1 MGNIKGITIEIGS
14 DTKKFKSG
22 LAELN
27 KSAKDLQN
35 ELKYVNQ
42 ALKHDPKNTDLLR
55 QKQEL
60 LTKSVSETK
69 SKLESLK
76 AAKEKADKD
85 MANGTE
91 VNQEQYRRL
100 VREISTTENSLK
112 NLTKEM
118 KNFGSVSAQQIAAAG
133 EDVQELGGKIETVGK
148 KVSVA
153 SAASA
158 AALGAS
164 VKLASDYTDAVA
176 KVGTVADLQS
186 VPLEKLRDDM
196 LQLSTETGR
205 GAGEIADATYQA
217 ISASVDTADAV
228 SFVGTSVGL
237 AKAGFLET
245 ADAVDVLTTI
255 INAYGLEASDAGRLS
270 DILIQTQNDGKTTV
284 NELSQSMGQVIPL
297 ASAYGVNIE
306 NLAASYAQLTK
317 NGVAT
322 AQAGTYLKSM
332 LNELGDSG
340 SDVGEI
346 LKSKTGKSFGQLM
359 NDGMSLGDV
368 LGILNDSVN
377 GDSEALA
384 GLWSSSEAGTGA
396 LSILSSGVGAFNDEL
411 GNMQDSTGNVADALE
426 TLSTPSAKAQESLNA
441 VKNAGIELGSAA
453 LEAIAPLL
461 EQLAETVKSLTERF
475 SNLSPATQ
483 TVIVAVMAILAAL
496 GPVIIIIGT
505 LIQSIGA
512 IMTIAPAVATALGT
526 VKIAIAAIGGPV
538 TIVIAVITALV
549 LKLIHAY
556 NTSEEFRNKV
566 NAVFDAVGNKVNAAI
581 NRIIGVFQ
589 SGIAYYKNAV
599 SDIKAAWSEL
609 VSWFS
614 GKVSDFVSI
623 GKNVLMGLWNGI
635 NDKVGWLKGKVK
647 GVVDKIKS
655 WFTGKDGFDTHSPSK
670 WSEKICGFV
679 MQGLAIRFEKD
690 NVVAKAARAA
700 IRKIKAVITGEMDTI
715 PAETVKSTAEK
726 IKTAIADEIDAVN
739 AEISRIQKEAEDER
753 AKEEL
758 AQYKENLAKK
768 QAELKKAEPK
778 NRKSILDEIAKLE
791 KDWNKKQLEAAR
803 TAEQQKLQERL
814 TALQE
819 FKQKYESELSA
830 IEQKESS
837 LSDKLFDYGELFT
850 RVQDE
855 NSEKEIFKLTD
866 LDESIKKIQQ
876 YNEQIE
882 KLKEKGLSSGLLS
895 EIADMNIEDAL
906 DFTEKLDRLEVGKFE
921 EYVEKFE
928 EKRRLANEAA
938 QQFYSE
944 EMEELAMNAVEQ
956 AKSYA
961 EDFNDVGKALT
972 DGVADG
978 IKDGKSSIVNAI
990 VKAIRDAIKAAKD
1003 EAGMGD
1009 GGSDGSHRTGLRE
1022 VPFDGYRAILHKG
1035 ERVLTQPEAERYK
1048 KGNEGNRTENF
1059 NVYIGTVENKDERTT
1074 EDFMREMEFYRKRR
1088 VSAVGGAVCCINI
1101 LSGMVSIHWIWAL

>member
-27 KSAKDLQN
+27 KSSKDLQN

-42 ALKHDPKNTDLLR
+42 ALKHDPKNTELLR

-69 SKLESLK
+69 SKLEALK

-85 MANGTE
+85 MASGTE
-91 VNQEQYRRL
+91 VNQEEYRRL
-100 VREISTTENSLK
+100 VREISTTKNSLK

-133 EDVQELGGKIETVGK
+133 EDVQEFGGKIETVGK

-153 SAASA
+153 SATSA

-186 VPLEKLRDDM
+186 VSLEKLRDDM

-496 GPVIIIIGT
+496 GPVIIIIGQ
-505 LIQSIGA
+505 LITAVGT
-512 IMTIAPAVATALGT
+512 IMTVAPAVATALGA

-581 NRIIGVFQ
+581 NTIIGVFQ

-599 SDIKAAWSEL
+599 SDIRAAWSEL

-1035 ERVLTQPEAERYK
+1035 ERVLTQPEADRYRRGETVAK
-1048 KGNEGNRTENF
+1048 TENF

-1088 VSAVGGAVCCINI
+1088 VSAVGGAV
-1101 LSGMVSIHWIWAL
+1101 

>member
-549 LKLIHAY
+549 LKFIHAY

-566 NAVFDAVGNKVNAAI
+566 GLAFYNVKKAVTESLAAAMAKV
-581 NRIIGVFQ
+581 
-589 SGIAYYKNAV
+589 K
-599 SDIKAAWSEL
+599 E
-609 VSWFS
+609 
-614 GKVSDFVSI
+614 FVSV
-623 GKNVLMGLWNGI
+623 GKNVIVGLWNGI
-635 NDKVGWLKGKVK
+635 NDKVAWLKGKVK
-647 GVVDKIKS
+647 GVVDKIKG
-655 WFTGKDGFDTHSPSK
+655 WFISKEGFDEHSPSK
-670 WSEKICGFV
+670 WSEGVGSYV
-679 MQGLAIRFEKD
+679 MDGLGNGFEKD
-690 NVVAKAARAA
+690 ETAIRAARKAANNIKNA
-700 IRKIKAVITGEMDTI
+700 IT
-715 PAETVKSTAEK
+715 
-726 IKTAIADEIDAVN
+726 DEISKVN
-739 AEISRIQKEAEDER
+739 DEISEMQMTSEEKQ

-778 NRKSILDEIAKLE
+778 NRKSILDEIAKIE
-791 KDWNKKQLEAAR
+791 KDWNKKQLEAAKQ
-803 TAEQQKLQERL
+803 AEQKKLQERL

-819 FKQKYESELSA
+819 FKQKYEADLAA

-855 NSEKEIFKLTD
+855 DSGKEIFKLTD

-882 KLKEKGLSSGLLS
+882 SLKEKGLDGGLLA
-895 EIADMNIEDAL
+895 EIADMSIDDAL
-906 DFTEKLDRLEVGKFE
+906 DFTKKLDSLEVGKFE

-938 QQFYSE
+938 QQFYSD

-956 AKSYA
+956 AKGYA
-961 EDFNDVGKALT
+961 DDFNDVGKALT
-972 DGVADG
+972 DGVAEG

-990 VKAIRDAIKAAKD
+990 TKAIRDAIRAAKD
-1003 EAGMGD
+1003 EAGMGG

-1035 ERVLTQPEAERYK
+1035 ERVLTQPEAERYRRGETVTK
-1048 KGNEGNRTENF
+1048 TESF

-1074 EDFMREMEFYRKRR
+1074 EDFMREMEFYRKKR
-1088 VSAVGGAVCCINI
+1088 VVATGGVA
-1101 LSGMVSIHWIWAL
+1101 

>member
-205 GAGEIADATYQA
+205 DAGEIADATYQA

-426 TLSTPSAKAQESLNA
+426 TLSTPSAKAQKSLNA

-549 LKLIHAY
+549 LELIHAY

-882 KLKEKGLSSGLLS
+882 KLKEKGLSGGLLS

-938 QQFYSE
+938 QQFYSD

-972 DGVADG
+972 DGVAEG

-990 VKAIRDAIKAAKD
+990 VKAIRDAIRAAKD
-1003 EAGMGD
+1003 EAGMGG

-1035 ERVLTQPEAERYK
+1035 ERVLTQPEAERYRRGETVTK
-1048 KGNEGNRTENF
+1048 TESF
-1059 NVYIGTVENKDERTT
+1059 NVYVGTVENKDERTT
-1074 EDFMREMEFYRKRR
+1074 EDFMREMEFYRKKR
-1088 VSAVGGAVCCINI
+1088 VVATGGVA
-1101 LSGMVSIHWIWAL
+1101 

>member
-1 MGNIKGITIEIGS
+1 MANIKGITIEIGS

-27 KSAKDLQN
+27 KSSKDLQN

-42 ALKHDPKNTDLLR
+42 ALKHDPKNTELLR

-60 LTKSVSETK
+60 LTKSVAETK
-69 SKLESLK
+69 SKLEALK
-76 AAKEKADKD
+76 AAKAQADKD
-85 MANGTE
+85 MASGTE

-133 EDVQELGGKIETVGK
+133 EKMQDVGGKVEGVGK
-148 KVSVA
+148 KLLPVTGAVVGLGVAAVKTAADFDAAMSQVAAVSGASGEDLERLRKKAREMGEQTKFSASEAAEAMNYMAMAGWKTEDMLNGIEGIMSLAAASGENLGSVSDIVTDA
-153 SAASA
+153 LTAFGLSAADAGHFSDVLAQASSNANTNVGMMGSTFQKVAPVAGALGYSVEDMSLAIGLMANASIKAEVAGTSLKTALANMAKPTDAQA
-158 AALGAS
+158 AAMKQYDISLTNADGTMKSFGEVVNNLRSSLGGLSEAEQVAAAS
-164 VKLASDYTDAVA
+164 TIFGKESFAGMLAIVNASEADFNKLTDAVYNCDGAA
-176 KVGTVADLQS
+176 KNMADTMQDNLPGQ
-186 VPLEKLRDDM
+186 LEILKSQMDEL
-196 LQLSTETGR
+196 
-205 GAGEIADATYQA
+205 A
-217 ISASVDTADAV
+217 IS
-228 SFVGTSVGL
+228 
-237 AKAGFLET
+237 
-245 ADAVDVLTTI
+245 
-255 INAYGLEASDAGRLS
+255 
-270 DILIQTQNDGKTTV
+270 
-284 NELSQSMGQVIPL
+284 
-297 ASAYGVNIE
+297 
-306 NLAASYAQLTK
+306 
-317 NGVAT
+317 
-322 AQAGTYLKSM
+322 
-332 LNELGDSG
+332 
-340 SDVGEI
+340 VGEI
-346 LKSKTGKSFGQLM
+346 LMPVIRDIVTHLQNFMDKL
-359 NDGMSLGDV
+359 NGMSEEQQKTVVVIGL
-368 LGILNDSVN
+368 
-377 GDSEALA
+377 LA
-384 GLWSSSEAGTGA
+384 
-396 LSILSSGVGAFNDEL
+396 
-411 GNMQDSTGNVADALE
+411 
-426 TLSTPSAKAQESLNA
+426 
-441 VKNAGIELGSAA
+441 
-453 LEAIAPLL
+453 
-461 EQLAETVKSLTERF
+461 
-475 SNLSPATQ
+475 
-483 TVIVAVMAILAAL
+483 AAL

-512 IMTIAPAVATALGT
+512 IMTVAPAVAAALGT

-581 NRIIGVFQ
+581 NTIIGVFQ

-635 NDKVGWLKGKVK
+635 NDKVGWLKSKVK

-778 NRKSILDEIAKLE
+778 NRKSILDEIAKIE

-866 LDESIKKIQQ
+866 LDESIKKIER
-876 YNEQIE
+876 YNAQIE
-882 KLKEKGLSSGLLS
+882 SLKEKGLDGGLLA
-895 EIADMNIEDAL
+895 EIADMSIDDAL
-906 DFTEKLDRLEVGKFE
+906 DFTKKLDSLEVGKFE

-961 EDFNDVGKALT
+961 DDFNDVGKALT
-972 DGVADG
+972 DGVAEG

-990 VKAIRDAIKAAKD
+990 TRAIRDAIKAAKD
-1003 EAGMGD
+1003 EAGMGG

-1035 ERVLTQPEAERYK
+1035 ERVLTQPEADRYRRGETVAK
-1048 KGNEGNRTENF
+1048 TENF

-1074 EDFMREMEFYRKRR
+1074 NDFMREMEFYRKRR
-1088 VSAVGGAVCCINI
+1088 VTAVGGAV
-1101 LSGMVSIHWIWAL
+1101 

>member
-196 LQLSTETGR
+196 LQLSTETGI

-228 SFVGTSVGL
+228 SFVGTAVGL
-237 AKAGFLET
+237 AKAGFMET

-255 INAYGLEASDAGRLS
+255 INAYGLEALDAERLS

-426 TLSTPSAKAQESLNA
+426 TLSTPSAKAQKSLNA
-441 VKNAGIELGSAA
+441 VTNAGIELGSAA

-461 EQLAETVKSLTERF
+461 KQLAETVKSLTERF

-538 TIVIAVITALV
+538 TIVIAVITVLV
-549 LKLIHAY
+549 LKFIHAY

-566 NAVFDAVGNKVNAAI
+566 GLAFYNVKKAVTESLAAAMAKV
-581 NRIIGVFQ
+581 
-589 SGIAYYKNAV
+589 K
-599 SDIKAAWSEL
+599 E
-609 VSWFS
+609 
-614 GKVSDFVSI
+614 FVSV
-623 GKNVLMGLWNGI
+623 GKNVIVGLWNGI
-635 NDKVGWLKGKVK
+635 NDKVAWLKGKVK
-647 GVVDKIKS
+647 GVVDKIKG
-655 WFTGKDGFDTHSPSK
+655 WFISKEGFDEHSPSK
-670 WSEKICGFV
+670 WSEGVGSYV
-679 MQGLAIRFEKD
+679 MDGLGNGFEKD
-690 NVVAKAARAA
+690 ETAIRAARKAADNIKNA
-700 IRKIKAVITGEMDTI
+700 IT
-715 PAETVKSTAEK
+715 
-726 IKTAIADEIDAVN
+726 DEISKVN
-739 AEISRIQKEAEDER
+739 AEISSIQKESEER
-753 AKEEL
+753 QAKEEL

-778 NRKSILDEIAKLE
+778 NRKSILDEIAKIE
-791 KDWNKKQLEAAR
+791 KDWNKKQLEAAKQ
-803 TAEQQKLQERL
+803 AEQKKLQERL

-819 FKQKYESELSA
+819 FKQKYESELAA

-837 LSDKLFDYGELFT
+837 LSDKLADYGELFS
-850 RVQDE
+850 RVKDE
-855 NSEKEIFKLTD
+855 DSGKEIFKLND

-882 KLKEKGLSSGLLS
+882 SLKEKGLDGGLLA
-895 EIADMNIEDAL
+895 EIADMSIDDAL
-906 DFTEKLDRLEVGKFE
+906 DFTKKLDSLEVGKFE

-938 QQFYSE
+938 QQFYSD

-961 EDFNDVGKALT
+961 DDFNDVGKALT
-972 DGVADG
+972 DGVAEG

-990 VKAIRDAIKAAKD
+990 VKAIRDAIRAAKD
-1003 EAGMGD
+1003 EAGMGG

-1035 ERVLTQPEAERYK
+1035 ERVLTQPEAERYRRGETVTK
-1048 KGNEGNRTENF
+1048 TESF

-1074 EDFMREMEFYRKRR
+1074 EDFMREMEFYRKKR
-1088 VSAVGGAVCCINI
+1088 VVATGGVA
-1101 LSGMVSIHWIWAL
+1101 

>member
-27 KSAKDLQN
+27 KSSKDLQN

-196 LQLSTETGR
+196 LQLSTETGID
-205 GAGEIADATYQA
+205 AGEIADATYQA

-228 SFVGTSVGL
+228 SFVGTAVGL
-237 AKAGFLET
+237 AKAGFMET

-297 ASAYGVNIE
+297 ASAYGINIE

-317 NGVAT
+317 NGVDT

-426 TLSTPSAKAQESLNA
+426 TLSTPSAKAQKSLNA

-526 VKIAIAAIGGPV
+526 VKIAFTAIGGPV
-538 TIVIAVITALV
+538 TIIIALITELV
-549 LKLIHAY
+549 LKFIHAY

-566 NAVFDAVGNKVNAAI
+566 NAVFA
-581 NRIIGVFQ
+581 GV
-589 SGIAYYKNAV
+589 KNAV
-599 SDIKAAWSEL
+599 TESLAAAMA
-609 VSWFS
+609 
-614 GKVSDFVSI
+614 KVKEFVSV
-623 GKNVLMGLWNGI
+623 GKNVIVGLWNGI
-635 NDKVGWLKGKVK
+635 NDKVAWLKGKVK
-647 GVVDKIKS
+647 GVVNKIKG
-655 WFTGKDGFDTHSPSK
+655 WFISKEGFDEHSPSK
-670 WSEKICGFV
+670 WSEGVGSYV
-679 MQGLAIRFEKD
+679 MDGLGNGFEKD
-690 NVVAKAARAA
+690 ETAIRAARKAADNIKNA
-700 IRKIKAVITGEMDTI
+700 IT
-715 PAETVKSTAEK
+715 
-726 IKTAIADEIDAVN
+726 DEISKVN
-739 AEISRIQKEAEDER
+739 AEISSIQKESEER
-753 AKEEL
+753 QAKEEL

-768 QAELKKAEPK
+768 QAELKKAEPE
-778 NRKSILDEIAKLE
+778 NRKSILDEIAKIE
-791 KDWNKKQLEAAR
+791 KDWNKKQLEAAKQ
-803 TAEQQKLQERL
+803 AEQKKLQERL

-819 FKQKYESELSA
+819 FKQKYESELAA

-882 KLKEKGLSSGLLS
+882 KLKEKGLDGGLLA
-895 EIADMNIEDAL
+895 EVADMNIDDAL
-906 DFTEKLDRLEVGKFE
+906 DFTAKLDSLSVGEFE
-921 EYVEKFE
+921 SYVEKFE
-928 EKRRLANEAA
+928 EKRRLANEVAK
-938 QQFYSE
+938 QFYSD

-956 AKSYA
+956 AKGYA
-961 EDFNDVGKALT
+961 DDFNDVGKALT
-972 DGVADG
+972 DGVAEG

-990 VKAIRDAIKAAKD
+990 VKAIRDAIRAAKD

-1035 ERVLTQPEAERYK
+1035 ERVLTQPEADRYR
-1048 KGNEGNRTENF
+1048 KGETVAKTENF

-1074 EDFMREMEFYRKRR
+1074 NDFMREMEFYRKRR
-1088 VSAVGGAVCCINI
+1088 VSAVGGAV
-1101 LSGMVSIHWIWAL
+1101 

>member
-22 LAELN
+22 LKDLN
-27 KSAKDLQN
+27 QSAKDLQR
-35 ELKYVNQ
+35 ELTAVNK

-69 SKLESLK
+69 SKLEALK
-76 AAKEKADKD
+76 AAKDRADKD

-91 VNQEQYRRL
+91 VNQEEYRRL

-133 EDVQELGGKIETVGK
+133 EKMQDVGGKVEGVGK
-148 KVSVA
+148 KLLPVTGAVVGLGVAAVKTAADFDAAMSQVAAVSGASGEDLERLRKKAREMGEQTKFSASEAAEAMNYMAMAGWKTEDMLNGIEGIMSLAAASGENLGSVSDIVTDA
-153 SAASA
+153 LTAFGLSAADAGHFSDVLAQASSNANTNVGMMGSTFQKVAPVAGALGYSVEDMSLAIGLMANASIKAEVAGTSLKTALANMAKPTDAQA
-158 AALGAS
+158 AAMKQYGISLINADGTMKSFGEVVNNLRSSLGGLSEAEQVAAAS
-164 VKLASDYTDAVA
+164 TIFGKESFAGMLAIVNASEADFNKLTDAVYNCDGAA
-176 KVGTVADLQS
+176 KNMADTMQDNLPGQ
-186 VPLEKLRDDM
+186 LEILKSQMDEL
-196 LQLSTETGR
+196 
-205 GAGEIADATYQA
+205 A
-217 ISASVDTADAV
+217 IS
-228 SFVGTSVGL
+228 
-237 AKAGFLET
+237 
-245 ADAVDVLTTI
+245 
-255 INAYGLEASDAGRLS
+255 
-270 DILIQTQNDGKTTV
+270 
-284 NELSQSMGQVIPL
+284 
-297 ASAYGVNIE
+297 
-306 NLAASYAQLTK
+306 
-317 NGVAT
+317 
-322 AQAGTYLKSM
+322 
-332 LNELGDSG
+332 
-340 SDVGEI
+340 VGEI
-346 LKSKTGKSFGQLM
+346 LMPVIRDIVTHLQNFMDKL
-359 NDGMSLGDV
+359 NGMSEEQQKTVVVIGL
-368 LGILNDSVN
+368 
-377 GDSEALA
+377 LA
-384 GLWSSSEAGTGA
+384 
-396 LSILSSGVGAFNDEL
+396 
-411 GNMQDSTGNVADALE
+411 
-426 TLSTPSAKAQESLNA
+426 
-441 VKNAGIELGSAA
+441 
-453 LEAIAPLL
+453 
-461 EQLAETVKSLTERF
+461 
-475 SNLSPATQ
+475 
-483 TVIVAVMAILAAL
+483 AAL

-512 IMTIAPAVATALGT
+512 IMTVAPAVATALGA

-566 NAVFDAVGNKVNAAI
+566 NAVFDAVGNKVNAVI
-581 NRIIGVFQ
+581 NTIIGVFQ

-614 GKVSDFVSI
+614 DKASDFVSI

-882 KLKEKGLSSGLLS
+882 KLKEKGLSGGLLS
-895 EIADMNIEDAL
+895 EIADMNIDDAL
-906 DFTEKLDRLEVGKFE
+906 DFTKKLDSLEVGKFE

-961 EDFNDVGKALT
+961 DDFNDVGKALT
-972 DGVADG
+972 DGVAEG

-990 VKAIRDAIKAAKD
+990 TRAIRDAIKAAKD

-1088 VSAVGGAVCCINI
+1088 VSAVGGAV
-1101 LSGMVSIHWIWAL
+1101 

>member
-69 SKLESLK
+69 SKLEALK
-76 AAKEKADKD
+76 AAKDRADKD

-91 VNQEQYRRL
+91 VNQEEYRRL

-635 NDKVGWLKGKVK
+635 NDKVGWLKSKVK

-670 WSEKICGFV
+670 WSEMIGGFV
-679 MQGLAIRFEKD
+679 MEGLANGMMNNNTAIR
-690 NVVAKAARAA
+690 AARKAANSIKDA
-700 IRKIKAVITGEMDTI
+700 IT
-715 PAETVKSTAEK
+715 
-726 IKTAIADEIDAVN
+726 DEISKVN
-739 AEISRIQKEAEDER
+739 AEISSIQKESEER
-753 AKEEL
+753 QAKEEL

-778 NRKSILDEIAKLE
+778 NRKSILDEIAKIE
-791 KDWNKKQLEAAR
+791 KDWNKKQLEAAKQ
-803 TAEQQKLQERL
+803 AEQKKLQERL

-819 FKQKYESELSA
+819 FKQKYEADLAA

-882 KLKEKGLSSGLLS
+882 KLKEKGLSGGLLS
-895 EIADMNIEDAL
+895 EIADMNIDDAL
-906 DFTEKLDRLEVGKFE
+906 DFTAKLDSLSVGEFE
-921 EYVEKFE
+921 SYVEKFE

-961 EDFNDVGKALT
+961 DDFNDVGKALT
-972 DGVADG
+972 DGVAEG
-978 IKDGKSSIVNAI
+978 IEDGKSSIVNAI
-990 VKAIRDAIKAAKD
+990 VKAIRDAIRAAKE

-1035 ERVLTQPEAERYK
+1035 ERVLTQPEADRYRRGETVTK
-1048 KGNEGNRTENF
+1048 TESF

-1074 EDFMREMEFYRKRR
+1074 EDFMREMEFYRKKR
-1088 VSAVGGAVCCINI
+1088 VVATGGVA
-1101 LSGMVSIHWIWAL
+1101 

>member
-22 LAELN
+22 LKDLN
-27 KSAKDLQN
+27 QSAKDLQN
-35 ELKYVNQ
+35 ELKYVNK

-85 MANGTE
+85 MANSTE

-1088 VSAVGGAVCCINI
+1088 VSAVGGAV
-1101 LSGMVSIHWIWAL
+1101 

>member
-22 LAELN
+22 LKDLTQ
-27 KSAKDLQN
+27 SAKDLQN
-35 ELKYVNQ
+35 ELKYVNK

-69 SKLESLK
+69 TKLDALK

-133 EDVQELGGKIETVGK
+133 EKMQDVGGKVEGVGK
-148 KVSVA
+148 KLLPVTGAVVGLGAAAVKTAADFDAAMSQVAAVSGASGEDLERLRKKAREMGEQTKFSASEAAEAMNYMAMAGWKTEDMLNGIEGIMSLAAASGENLGSVSDIVTDA
-153 SAASA
+153 LTAFGLSAADAGHFSDVLAQASSNANTNVGMMGSTFQKVAPVAGALGYSVEDMSLAIGLMANASIKAEVAGTSLKTALANMAKPTDAQA
-158 AALGAS
+158 AAMKQYGISLTNADGTMKSFGEVVNNLRSSLGGLSEAEQVAAAS
-164 VKLASDYTDAVA
+164 TIFGKESFAGMLAIVNASDADFNKLTDAVYNCDGAA
-176 KVGTVADLQS
+176 KNMADTMQDNLPGQ
-186 VPLEKLRDDM
+186 LEILKS
-196 LQLSTETGR
+196 QLDEL
-205 GAGEIADATYQA
+205 A
-217 ISASVDTADAV
+217 IS
-228 SFVGTSVGL
+228 
-237 AKAGFLET
+237 
-245 ADAVDVLTTI
+245 
-255 INAYGLEASDAGRLS
+255 
-270 DILIQTQNDGKTTV
+270 
-284 NELSQSMGQVIPL
+284 
-297 ASAYGVNIE
+297 
-306 NLAASYAQLTK
+306 
-317 NGVAT
+317 
-322 AQAGTYLKSM
+322 
-332 LNELGDSG
+332 
-340 SDVGEI
+340 VGEI
-346 LKSKTGKSFGQLM
+346 LMPVIRDIVTHLQNFMDKL
-359 NDGMSLGDV
+359 NGMSEEQQKTVVVIGL
-368 LGILNDSVN
+368 
-377 GDSEALA
+377 LA
-384 GLWSSSEAGTGA
+384 
-396 LSILSSGVGAFNDEL
+396 
-411 GNMQDSTGNVADALE
+411 
-426 TLSTPSAKAQESLNA
+426 
-441 VKNAGIELGSAA
+441 
-453 LEAIAPLL
+453 
-461 EQLAETVKSLTERF
+461 
-475 SNLSPATQ
+475 
-483 TVIVAVMAILAAL
+483 AAL

-512 IMTIAPAVATALGT
+512 IMTVAPAVATAFGT

-581 NRIIGVFQ
+581 NTIIGVFQ
-589 SGIAYYKNAV
+589 SGIDYYKNAV

-623 GKNVLMGLWNGI
+623 GKIFLMGLWNGI
-635 NDKVGWLKGKVK
+635 NDKVGWLKSKVK

-670 WSEKICGFV
+670 WSEMIGGFV
-679 MQGLAIRFEKD
+679 MEGLANGMMND
-690 NVVAKAARAA
+690 NTAAKAAQKATA
-700 IRKIKAVITGEMDTI
+700 KIKDV
-715 PAETVKSTAEK
+715 
-726 IKTAIADEIDAVN
+726 IADEIDAVN

-778 NRKSILDEIAKLE
+778 NRKSILDEIAKIE
-791 KDWNKKQLEAAR
+791 KDWNKKQLEAAKQ
-803 TAEQQKLQERL
+803 AEQKKLQERL

-819 FKQKYESELSA
+819 FKQKYESELAA

-882 KLKEKGLSSGLLS
+882 KLKEKGLSGGLLS

-956 AKSYA
+956 AKGYA
-961 EDFNDVGKALT
+961 DDFNDVGKALT
-972 DGVADG
+972 DGVAEG

-990 VKAIRDAIKAAKD
+990 TKAIRDAIRAAKE
-1003 EAGMGD
+1003 EAGMGG

-1035 ERVLTQPEAERYK
+1035 ERVLTQPEADRYRRGETVAK
-1048 KGNEGNRTENF
+1048 TENF

-1088 VSAVGGAVCCINI
+1088 VSAVGGAV
-1101 LSGMVSIHWIWAL
+1101 

>member
-526 VKIAIAAIGGPV
+526 VKIAFAAIGGPV
-538 TIVIAVITALV
+538 TIIIALITALV
-549 LKLIHAY
+549 LKFIHAY

-566 NAVFDAVGNKVNAAI
+566 NAAFA
-581 NRIIGVFQ
+581 GV
-589 SGIAYYKNAV
+589 KNAV
-599 SDIKAAWSEL
+599 TGALSAAMA
-609 VSWFS
+609 
-614 GKVSDFVSI
+614 KVKEFVI
-623 GKNVLMGLWNGI
+623 VGKNVLMGLWNGI
-635 NDKVGWLKGKVK
+635 NDKVGWLKSKVK

-670 WSEKICGFV
+670 WSEMIGSYVMDGLGNGFENNNT
-679 MQGLAIRFEKD
+679 AIR
-690 NVVAKAARAA
+690 AARKAANSIKDA
-700 IRKIKAVITGEMDTI
+700 IT
-715 PAETVKSTAEK
+715 
-726 IKTAIADEIDAVN
+726 DEISKVN
-739 AEISRIQKEAEDER
+739 AEISSIQKESEER
-753 AKEEL
+753 QAKEEL

-778 NRKSILDEIAKLE
+778 NRKSILDEIAKIE
-791 KDWNKKQLEAAR
+791 KDWNKKQLEAAKQ
-803 TAEQQKLQERL
+803 AEQKKLQERL

-819 FKQKYESELSA
+819 FKQKYEADLAA

-882 KLKEKGLSSGLLS
+882 KLKEKGLSGGLLS
-895 EIADMNIEDAL
+895 EIADMNIDDAL
-906 DFTEKLDRLEVGKFE
+906 DFTAKLDSLSVGEFE
-921 EYVEKFE
+921 SYVEKFE
-928 EKRRLANEAA
+928 EKRRLANEVAK
-938 QQFYSE
+938 QFYSD

-956 AKSYA
+956 AKGYA
-961 EDFNDVGKALT
+961 DDFNDVGKALT
-972 DGVADG
+972 DGVAEG
-978 IKDGKSSIVNAI
+978 IKGGKSSIVNAI
-990 VKAIRDAIKAAKD
+990 VKAIRDAIRAAKD

-1088 VSAVGGAVCCINI
+1088 VSAVGGAV
-1101 LSGMVSIHWIWAL
+1101 

>member
-22 LAELN
+22 LKDLN
-27 KSAKDLQN
+27 QSAKDLQN
-35 ELKYVNQ
+35 ELKYVNK

-153 SAASA
+153 SATSA

-512 IMTIAPAVATALGT
+512 IMTVAPAVATALGT

-549 LKLIHAY
+549 LKFIHAY

-566 NAVFDAVGNKVNAAI
+566 GLAFYNVKKAVTESLAAAMAKV
-581 NRIIGVFQ
+581 
-589 SGIAYYKNAV
+589 K
-599 SDIKAAWSEL
+599 E
-609 VSWFS
+609 
-614 GKVSDFVSI
+614 FVSV
-623 GKNVLMGLWNGI
+623 GKNVIVGLWNGI
-635 NDKVGWLKGKVK
+635 NDKVAWLKGKVK
-647 GVVDKIKS
+647 GVVDKIKG
-655 WFTGKDGFDTHSPSK
+655 WFISKEGFDEHSPSK
-670 WSEKICGFV
+670 WSEGVGSYV
-679 MQGLAIRFEKD
+679 MDGLGNGFEKD
-690 NVVAKAARAA
+690 ETAIRAARKAADNIKNA
-700 IRKIKAVITGEMDTI
+700 IT
-715 PAETVKSTAEK
+715 
-726 IKTAIADEIDAVN
+726 DEISKVN
-739 AEISRIQKEAEDER
+739 AEISSIQKESEER
-753 AKEEL
+753 QAKEEL

-778 NRKSILDEIAKLE
+778 NRKSILDEIAKIE
-791 KDWNKKQLEAAR
+791 KDWNKKQLEAAKQ
-803 TAEQQKLQERL
+803 AEQKKLQERL

-819 FKQKYESELSA
+819 FKQKYESELAA

-882 KLKEKGLSSGLLS
+882 KLKEKGLDGGLLA
-895 EIADMNIEDAL
+895 EVADMNIDDAL
-906 DFTEKLDRLEVGKFE
+906 DFTAKLDSLSVGEFE
-921 EYVEKFE
+921 SYVEKFE
-928 EKRRLANEAA
+928 EKRRLANEVAK
-938 QQFYSE
+938 QFYSD

-956 AKSYA
+956 AKGYA
-961 EDFNDVGKALT
+961 DDFNDVGKALT
-972 DGVADG
+972 DGVAEG

-990 VKAIRDAIKAAKD
+990 TKAIRDAIRAAKE
-1003 EAGMGD
+1003 EAGMGG

-1035 ERVLTQPEAERYK
+1035 ERVLTQPEADRYR
-1048 KGNEGNRTENF
+1048 KGETVAKTENF

-1074 EDFMREMEFYRKRR
+1074 NDFMREMEFYRKRR
-1088 VSAVGGAVCCINI
+1088 VSAVGGAV
-1101 LSGMVSIHWIWAL
+1101 

>member
-1048 KGNEGNRTENF
+1048 KGQRRKQNGKFQR
-1059 NVYIGTVENKDERTT
+1059 I
-1074 EDFMREMEFYRKRR
+1074 YRH
-1088 VSAVGGAVCCINI
+1088 C
-1101 LSGMVSIHWIWAL
+1101 

>member
-1 MGNIKGITIEIGS
+1 MGNIKGIIIEIGS

-22 LAELN
+22 LKDLN
-27 KSAKDLQN
+27 QSAKDLQN
-35 ELKYVNQ
+35 ELKYVNK

-549 LKLIHAY
+549 LKFIHAY

-566 NAVFDAVGNKVNAAI
+566 GLAFYNVKKAVTESLAAAMAKV
-581 NRIIGVFQ
+581 
-589 SGIAYYKNAV
+589 K
-599 SDIKAAWSEL
+599 E
-609 VSWFS
+609 
-614 GKVSDFVSI
+614 FVSV
-623 GKNVLMGLWNGI
+623 GKNVIVGLWNGI
-635 NDKVGWLKGKVK
+635 NDKVAWLKGKVK
-647 GVVDKIKS
+647 GVVDKIKG
-655 WFTGKDGFDTHSPSK
+655 WFISKEGFDEHSPSK
-670 WSEKICGFV
+670 WSEGVGSYV
-679 MQGLAIRFEKD
+679 MDGLGNGFEKD
-690 NVVAKAARAA
+690 ETAIRAARKAADNIKNA
-700 IRKIKAVITGEMDTI
+700 IT
-715 PAETVKSTAEK
+715 
-726 IKTAIADEIDAVN
+726 DEISKVN
-739 AEISRIQKEAEDER
+739 AEISSIQKESEER
-753 AKEEL
+753 QAKEEL

-1088 VSAVGGAVCCINI
+1088 VSAVGGAV
-1101 LSGMVSIHWIWAL
+1101 

>member
-91 VNQEQYRRL
+91 VNQEEYRRL

-475 SNLSPATQ
+475 SKLSPATQ

-512 IMTIAPAVATALGT
+512 IMTVAPAVATALGT

-549 LKLIHAY
+549 LKFIHAY

-566 NAVFDAVGNKVNAAI
+566 GLAFYNVKKAVTESLAAAMAKV
-581 NRIIGVFQ
+581 
-589 SGIAYYKNAV
+589 K
-599 SDIKAAWSEL
+599 E
-609 VSWFS
+609 
-614 GKVSDFVSI
+614 FVSV
-623 GKNVLMGLWNGI
+623 GKNVIVGLWNGI
-635 NDKVGWLKGKVK
+635 NDKVAWLKGKVK
-647 GVVDKIKS
+647 GVVDKIKG
-655 WFTGKDGFDTHSPSK
+655 WFISKEGFDEHSPSK
-670 WSEKICGFV
+670 WSEGVGSYV
-679 MQGLAIRFEKD
+679 MDGLGNGFEKD
-690 NVVAKAARAA
+690 ETAIRAARKAANNIKNA
-700 IRKIKAVITGEMDTI
+700 IT
-715 PAETVKSTAEK
+715 
-726 IKTAIADEIDAVN
+726 DEISKVN
-739 AEISRIQKEAEDER
+739 DEISEMQMTSEEKQ

-778 NRKSILDEIAKLE
+778 NRKSILDEIAKIE
-791 KDWNKKQLEAAR
+791 KDWNKKQLEAAKQ
-803 TAEQQKLQERL
+803 AEQKKLQERL

-819 FKQKYESELSA
+819 FKQKYEADLAA

-855 NSEKEIFKLTD
+855 DSGKEIFKLTD

-882 KLKEKGLSSGLLS
+882 SLKEKGLDGGLLA
-895 EIADMNIEDAL
+895 EIADMSIDDAL
-906 DFTEKLDRLEVGKFE
+906 DFTKKLDSLEVGKFE

-938 QQFYSE
+938 QQFYSD

-961 EDFNDVGKALT
+961 DDFNDVGKALT
-972 DGVADG
+972 DGVAEG

-990 VKAIRDAIKAAKD
+990 VKAIRDAIRAAKD
-1003 EAGMGD
+1003 EAGMGG

-1035 ERVLTQPEAERYK
+1035 ERVLTQPEAERYRRGETVTK
-1048 KGNEGNRTENF
+1048 TESF

-1074 EDFMREMEFYRKRR
+1074 EDFMREMEFYRKKR
-1088 VSAVGGAVCCINI
+1088 VVATGGVA
-1101 LSGMVSIHWIWAL
+1101 

>member
-27 KSAKDLQN
+27 KSSKDLQN

-42 ALKHDPKNTDLLR
+42 ALKHDPKNTELLR

-69 SKLESLK
+69 SKLEALK

-85 MANGTE
+85 MASGTE
-91 VNQEQYRRL
+91 VNQEEYRRL
-100 VREISTTENSLK
+100 VREISTTKNSLK

-118 KNFGSVSAQQIAAAG
+118 ENFGSVSAQQIAAAG
-133 EDVQELGGKIETVGK
+133 EDVQEFGGKIETVGK

-153 SAASA
+153 SATSA

-186 VPLEKLRDDM
+186 VSLEKLRDDM

-441 VKNAGIELGSAA
+441 VKNVGIELGSAA

-496 GPVIIIIGT
+496 GPVIIIIGQ
-505 LIQSIGA
+505 LITAVGT
-512 IMTIAPAVATALGT
+512 IMTVAPAVATALGA

-581 NRIIGVFQ
+581 NTIIGVFQ

-599 SDIKAAWSEL
+599 SDIRAAWSEL

-1035 ERVLTQPEAERYK
+1035 ERVLTQPEADRYRRGETVAK
-1048 KGNEGNRTENF
+1048 TENF

-1088 VSAVGGAVCCINI
+1088 VSAVGGAV
-1101 LSGMVSIHWIWAL
+1101 

>member
-27 KSAKDLQN
+27 KSSKDLQN

-42 ALKHDPKNTDLLR
+42 ALKHDPKNTELLR

-69 SKLESLK
+69 SKLEALK

-85 MANGTE
+85 MASGTE
-91 VNQEQYRRL
+91 VNQEEYRRL
-100 VREISTTENSLK
+100 VREISTTKNSLK

-133 EDVQELGGKIETVGK
+133 EDVQEFGGKIETVGK

-153 SAASA
+153 SATSA

-186 VPLEKLRDDM
+186 VSLEKLRDDM

-496 GPVIIIIGT
+496 GPVIIIIGQ
-505 LIQSIGA
+505 LITAVGT
-512 IMTIAPAVATALGT
+512 IMTVAPAVATALGA

-581 NRIIGVFQ
+581 NTIIGVFQ

-599 SDIKAAWSEL
+599 SDIRAAWSEL

-758 AQYKENLAKK
+758 AQYKENLARKR
-768 QAELKKAEPK
+768 AELKKAEPK

-1035 ERVLTQPEAERYK
+1035 ERVLTQPEADRYRRGETVAK
-1048 KGNEGNRTENF
+1048 TENF

-1088 VSAVGGAVCCINI
+1088 VSAVGGAV
-1101 LSGMVSIHWIWAL
+1101 

>member
-27 KSAKDLQN
+27 KSSKDLQN

-42 ALKHDPKNTDLLR
+42 ALKHDPKNTELLR

-69 SKLESLK
+69 SKLEALK

-85 MANGTE
+85 MASGTE
-91 VNQEQYRRL
+91 VNQEEYRRL
-100 VREISTTENSLK
+100 VREISTTKNSLK

-133 EDVQELGGKIETVGK
+133 EDVQEFGGKIETVGK

-153 SAASA
+153 SATSA

-186 VPLEKLRDDM
+186 VSLEKLRDDM

-496 GPVIIIIGT
+496 GPVIIIIGQ
-505 LIQSIGA
+505 LITAVGT
-512 IMTIAPAVATALGT
+512 IMTVAPAVATALGA

-581 NRIIGVFQ
+581 NTIIGVFQ

-599 SDIKAAWSEL
+599 SDIRAAWSEL

-961 EDFNDVGKALT
+961 EDFDDVGKALT

-1035 ERVLTQPEAERYK
+1035 ERVLTQPEADRYRRGETVAK
-1048 KGNEGNRTENF
+1048 TENF

-1088 VSAVGGAVCCINI
+1088 VSAVGGAV
-1101 LSGMVSIHWIWAL
+1101 

>member
-27 KSAKDLQN
+27 KSSKDLQN

-42 ALKHDPKNTDLLR
+42 ALKHDPKNTELLR

-60 LTKSVSETK
+60 LTKSVSVTK
-69 SKLESLK
+69 SKLEALK

-85 MANGTE
+85 MASGTE
-91 VNQEQYRRL
+91 VNQEEYRRL
-100 VREISTTENSLK
+100 VREISTTKNSLK

-133 EDVQELGGKIETVGK
+133 EDVQEFGGKIETVGK

-153 SAASA
+153 SATSA

-186 VPLEKLRDDM
+186 VSLEKLRDDM

-496 GPVIIIIGT
+496 GPVIIIIGQ
-505 LIQSIGA
+505 LITAVGT
-512 IMTIAPAVATALGT
+512 IMTVAPAVATALGA

-581 NRIIGVFQ
+581 NTIIGVFQ

-599 SDIKAAWSEL
+599 SDIRAAWSEL

-1035 ERVLTQPEAERYK
+1035 ERVLTQPEADRYRRGETVAK
-1048 KGNEGNRTENF
+1048 TENF

-1088 VSAVGGAVCCINI
+1088 VSAVGGAV
-1101 LSGMVSIHWIWAL
+1101 

>member
-27 KSAKDLQN
+27 KSSKDLQN

-42 ALKHDPKNTDLLR
+42 ALKHDPKNTELLR

-69 SKLESLK
+69 SKLEALK

-85 MANGTE
+85 MASGTE
-91 VNQEQYRRL
+91 VNQEEYRRL
-100 VREISTTENSLK
+100 VREISTTKNSLK

-133 EDVQELGGKIETVGK
+133 EDVQEFGGKIETVGK

-153 SAASA
+153 SATSA

-186 VPLEKLRDDM
+186 VSLEKLRDDM

-441 VKNAGIELGSAA
+441 VKNVGIELGSAA

-496 GPVIIIIGT
+496 GPVIIIIGQ
-505 LIQSIGA
+505 LITAVGT
-512 IMTIAPAVATALGT
+512 IMTVAPAVATALGA

-581 NRIIGVFQ
+581 NTIIGVFQ

-599 SDIKAAWSEL
+599 SDIRAAWSEL

-1035 ERVLTQPEAERYK
+1035 ERVLTQPEADRYR
-1048 KGNEGNRTENF
+1048 KGETVAKTENF

-1074 EDFMREMEFYRKRR
+1074 NDFMREMEFYRKRR
-1088 VSAVGGAVCCINI
+1088 VSAVGGAV
-1101 LSGMVSIHWIWAL
+1101 

>member
-22 LAELN
+22 LKDLN
-27 KSAKDLQN
+27 QSAKDLQN
-35 ELKYVNQ
+35 ELKYVNK

-538 TIVIAVITALV
+538 TIVIAVITELV

-635 NDKVGWLKGKVK
+635 NDKVGWLKSKVK

-670 WSEKICGFV
+670 WSEMIGGFV
-679 MQGLAIRFEKD
+679 MEGLANGMMND
-690 NVVAKAARAA
+690 NTAAKAAQKATA
-700 IRKIKAVITGEMDTI
+700 KIKDV
-715 PAETVKSTAEK
+715 
-726 IKTAIADEIDAVN
+726 IADEIDAVN

-778 NRKSILDEIAKLE
+778 NRKSILDEIAKIE
-791 KDWNKKQLEAAR
+791 KDWNKKQLEAAKQ
-803 TAEQQKLQERL
+803 AEQKKLQERL

-819 FKQKYESELSA
+819 FKQKYESELAA

-837 LSDKLFDYGELFT
+837 LSDKLADYGELFS
-850 RVQDE
+850 RVKDE
-855 NSEKEIFKLTD
+855 DSGKGIFKLND

-882 KLKEKGLSSGLLS
+882 SLKEKGLDGGLLA
-895 EIADMNIEDAL
+895 EIADMSIDDAL
-906 DFTEKLDRLEVGKFE
+906 DFTKKLDSLEVGKFE

-938 QQFYSE
+938 QQFYSD

-961 EDFNDVGKALT
+961 DDFNDVGKALT
-972 DGVADG
+972 DGVAEG

-990 VKAIRDAIKAAKD
+990 VKAIRDAIRAAKD
-1003 EAGMGD
+1003 EAGMGG

-1035 ERVLTQPEAERYK
+1035 ERVLTQPEAERYRRGETVTK
-1048 KGNEGNRTENF
+1048 TESF

-1074 EDFMREMEFYRKRR
+1074 EDFMREMEFYRKKR
-1088 VSAVGGAVCCINI
+1088 VVATGGVA
-1101 LSGMVSIHWIWAL
+1101 

>member
-22 LAELN
+22 LKDLTQ
-27 KSAKDLQN
+27 SAKDLQN
-35 ELKYVNQ
+35 ELKYVNK

-69 SKLESLK
+69 TKLDALK

-133 EDVQELGGKIETVGK
+133 EKMQDVGGKVEGVGK
-148 KVSVA
+148 KLLPVTGAVVGLGAAAVKTAADFDAAMSQVAAVSGASGEDLERLRKKAREMGEQTKFSASEAAEAMNYMAMAGWKTEDMLNGIEGIMSLAAASGENLGSVSDIVTDA
-153 SAASA
+153 LTAFGLSAADAGHFSDVLAQASSNANTNVGMMGSTFQKVAPVAGALGYSVEDMSLAIGLMANASIKAEVAGTSLKTALANMAKPTDAQA
-158 AALGAS
+158 AAMKQYGISLTNADGTMKSFGEVVNNLRSSLGGLSEAEQVAAAS
-164 VKLASDYTDAVA
+164 TIFGKESFAGMLAIVNASDADFNKLTDAVYNCDGAA
-176 KVGTVADLQS
+176 KNMADTMQDNLPGQ
-186 VPLEKLRDDM
+186 LEILKS
-196 LQLSTETGR
+196 QLDEL
-205 GAGEIADATYQA
+205 A
-217 ISASVDTADAV
+217 IS
-228 SFVGTSVGL
+228 
-237 AKAGFLET
+237 
-245 ADAVDVLTTI
+245 
-255 INAYGLEASDAGRLS
+255 
-270 DILIQTQNDGKTTV
+270 
-284 NELSQSMGQVIPL
+284 
-297 ASAYGVNIE
+297 
-306 NLAASYAQLTK
+306 
-317 NGVAT
+317 
-322 AQAGTYLKSM
+322 
-332 LNELGDSG
+332 
-340 SDVGEI
+340 VGEI
-346 LKSKTGKSFGQLM
+346 LMPVIRDIVTHLQNFMDKL
-359 NDGMSLGDV
+359 NGMSEEQQKTVVVIGL
-368 LGILNDSVN
+368 
-377 GDSEALA
+377 LA
-384 GLWSSSEAGTGA
+384 
-396 LSILSSGVGAFNDEL
+396 
-411 GNMQDSTGNVADALE
+411 
-426 TLSTPSAKAQESLNA
+426 
-441 VKNAGIELGSAA
+441 
-453 LEAIAPLL
+453 
-461 EQLAETVKSLTERF
+461 
-475 SNLSPATQ
+475 
-483 TVIVAVMAILAAL
+483 AAL

-512 IMTIAPAVATALGT
+512 IMTVAPAVATAFGT

-581 NRIIGVFQ
+581 NTIIGVFQ
-589 SGIAYYKNAV
+589 SGIDYYKNAV

-635 NDKVGWLKGKVK
+635 NDKVGWLKSKVK

-670 WSEKICGFV
+670 WSEMIGGFV
-679 MQGLAIRFEKD
+679 MEGLANGMMND
-690 NVVAKAARAA
+690 NTAAKAAQKATA
-700 IRKIKAVITGEMDTI
+700 KIKDV
-715 PAETVKSTAEK
+715 
-726 IKTAIADEIDAVN
+726 IADEIDAVN

-778 NRKSILDEIAKLE
+778 NRKSILDEIAKIE
-791 KDWNKKQLEAAR
+791 KDWNKKQLEAAKQ
-803 TAEQQKLQERL
+803 AEQKKLQERL

-819 FKQKYESELSA
+819 FKQKYESELAA

-882 KLKEKGLSSGLLS
+882 KLKEKGLSGGLLS

-956 AKSYA
+956 AKGYA
-961 EDFNDVGKALT
+961 DDFNDVGKALT
-972 DGVADG
+972 DGVAEG

-990 VKAIRDAIKAAKD
+990 TKAIRDAIRAAKE
-1003 EAGMGD
+1003 EAGMGG

-1035 ERVLTQPEAERYK
+1035 ERVLTQPEADRYRRGETVAK
-1048 KGNEGNRTENF
+1048 TENF

-1088 VSAVGGAVCCINI
+1088 VSAVGGAV
-1101 LSGMVSIHWIWAL
+1101 

>member
-22 LAELN
+22 LKDLN
-27 KSAKDLQN
+27 QSAKDLQR
-35 ELKYVNQ
+35 ELTAVNK

-411 GNMQDSTGNVADALE
+411 GNMANSTGNVANALE
-426 TLSTPSAKAQESLNA
+426 TLSTPSEKAKESLNA
-441 VKNAGIELGSAA
+441 LKNIGIELGSTV
-453 LEAIAPLL
+453 LEALAPVL
-461 EQLAETVKSLTERF
+461 EQLAETVKALSEKF
-475 SNLSPATQ
+475 SNLSPTTQ
-483 TVIVAVMAILAAL
+483 KVIVVVGLLVAAI
-496 GPVIIIIGT
+496 GPVILIIGKFA
-505 LIQSIGA
+505 SAIGA
-512 IMTIAPAVATALGT
+512 IMAIAPTLTAVLGA
-526 VKIAIAAIGGPV
+526 VKIAFAAIGGPV
-538 TIVIAVITALV
+538 TIIIALITALV
-549 LKLIHAY
+549 LKFIHAY

-566 NAVFDAVGNKVNAAI
+566 NAAFASV
-581 NRIIGVFQ
+581 
-589 SGIAYYKNAV
+589 KNAV
-599 SDIKAAWSEL
+599 TGALSAAAA
-609 VSWFS
+609 
-614 GKVSDFVSI
+614 KVKEFVSV
-623 GKNVLMGLWNGI
+623 GKNVIVGLWNGI
-635 NDKVGWLKGKVK
+635 NDKVAWLKSKVK
-647 GVVDKIKS
+647 GVVDKIKG

-670 WSEKICGFV
+670 WSEMIGSFV
-679 MQGLAIRFEKD
+679 MEGLANGMMND
-690 NVVAKAARAA
+690 NTAAKAAQKATA
-700 IRKIKAVITGEMDTI
+700 KIKDVI
-715 PAETVKSTAEK
+715 AN
-726 IKTAIADEIDAVN
+726 EIDAVN

-819 FKQKYESELSA
+819 FKQKYEAELAA

-855 NSEKEIFKLTD
+855 NSDKEIFKLTD

-882 KLKEKGLSSGLLS
+882 KLKEKGLDGGLLA
-895 EIADMNIEDAL
+895 EVADMSIDDAL
-906 DFTEKLDRLEVGKFE
+906 DFTKKLDSLEVGKFE

-961 EDFNDVGKALT
+961 DDFNDVGKALT
-972 DGVADG
+972 DGVAEG

-990 VKAIRDAIKAAKD
+990 VKAIRDAIRAAKE
-1003 EAGMGD
+1003 EAGMGG

-1035 ERVLTQPEAERYK
+1035 ERVLTQPEAERYRRGETVTK
-1048 KGNEGNRTENF
+1048 TESF

-1074 EDFMREMEFYRKRR
+1074 EDFMREMEFYRKKR
-1088 VSAVGGAVCCINI
+1088 VVATGGVA
-1101 LSGMVSIHWIWAL
+1101 

>member
-22 LAELN
+22 LKDLN
-27 KSAKDLQN
+27 QSSKDLQR
-35 ELKYVNQ
+35 ELTAVNK

-69 SKLESLK
+69 SKLDALK

-85 MANGTE
+85 MASGTE
-91 VNQEQYRRL
+91 INQEQYRRL
-100 VREISTTENSLK
+100 MREISTTENSLK
-112 NLTKEM
+112 NLTREM

-512 IMTIAPAVATALGT
+512 IMTVAPAVATALGT
-526 VKIAIAAIGGPV
+526 VKIAFAAIGGPV
-538 TIVIAVITALV
+538 TIIIALITALV
-549 LKLIHAY
+549 LKFIHAY

-566 NAVFDAVGNKVNAAI
+566 NAAFA
-581 NRIIGVFQ
+581 GV
-589 SGIAYYKNAV
+589 KNAV
-599 SDIKAAWSEL
+599 TGALSAAMA
-609 VSWFS
+609 
-614 GKVSDFVSI
+614 KVKEFVI
-623 GKNVLMGLWNGI
+623 VGKNVLMGLWNGI
-635 NDKVGWLKGKVK
+635 NDKVGWLKSKVK

-670 WSEKICGFV
+670 WSEMIGSYVMDGLGNGFENNNT
-679 MQGLAIRFEKD
+679 AIR
-690 NVVAKAARAA
+690 AARKAANSIKDA
-700 IRKIKAVITGEMDTI
+700 IT
-715 PAETVKSTAEK
+715 
-726 IKTAIADEIDAVN
+726 DEISKVN
-739 AEISRIQKEAEDER
+739 AEISSIQKESEER
-753 AKEEL
+753 QAKEEL

-778 NRKSILDEIAKLE
+778 NRKSILDEIAKIE
-791 KDWNKKQLEAAR
+791 KDWNKKQLEAAKQ
-803 TAEQQKLQERL
+803 AEQKKLQERL

-819 FKQKYESELSA
+819 FKQKYESELAA

-882 KLKEKGLSSGLLS
+882 SLKEKGLDGGLLA
-895 EIADMNIEDAL
+895 EIADMSIDDAL
-906 DFTEKLDRLEVGKFE
+906 DFTKKLDSLEVGKFE

-938 QQFYSE
+938 QQFYSD

-956 AKSYA
+956 AKGYA
-961 EDFNDVGKALT
+961 DDFNDVGKALT
-972 DGVADG
+972 DGVAEG
-978 IKDGKSSIVNAI
+978 IKDGKSSIVNSI
-990 VKAIRDAIKAAKD
+990 VKAIRDAIRAAKD

-1035 ERVLTQPEAERYK
+1035 ERVLTQPEADRYR
-1048 KGNEGNRTENF
+1048 KGETVAKTENF

-1088 VSAVGGAVCCINI
+1088 VSAVGGAV
-1101 LSGMVSIHWIWAL
+1101 

>member
-22 LAELN
+22 LKDLN
-27 KSAKDLQN
+27 QSAKDLQN
-35 ELKYVNQ
+35 ELKYVNK

-85 MANGTE
+85 MASGTE
-91 VNQEQYRRL
+91 VNQEEYRRL

-112 NLTKEM
+112 SLTKEM
-118 KNFGSVSAQQIAAAG
+118 KNFGSVSAQQIAAVG

-255 INAYGLEASDAGRLS
+255 INAYGLEASDAARLS

-566 NAVFDAVGNKVNAAI
+566 NAVFDAVGNKVNAVI
-581 NRIIGVFQ
+581 NTIIGVFQ

-614 GKVSDFVSI
+614 DKASDFVSI

-1035 ERVLTQPEAERYK
+1035 ERVLTQPEADRYRRGETVAK
-1048 KGNEGNRTENF
+1048 TENF

-1088 VSAVGGAVCCINI
+1088 VSAVGGAV
-1101 LSGMVSIHWIWAL
+1101 

>member
-22 LAELN
+22 LKDLN
-27 KSAKDLQN
+27 QSAKDLQN

-133 EDVQELGGKIETVGK
+133 EKMQDVGGKVEGVGK
-148 KVSVA
+148 KLLPVTGAVVGLGVAAVKTAADFDAAMSQVAAVSGASGEDLERLRKKAREMGEQTKFSASEAAEAMNYMAMAGWKTEDMLNGIEGIMSLAAASGENLGSVSDIVTDA
-153 SAASA
+153 LTAFGLSAADAGHFSDVLAQASSNANTNVGMMGSTFQKVAPVAGALGYSVEDMSLAIGLMANASIKAEVAGTSLKTALANMAKPTDAQA
-158 AALGAS
+158 AAMKQYGISLINADGTMKSFGEVVNNLRSSLGGLSEAEQVAAAS
-164 VKLASDYTDAVA
+164 TIFGKESFAGMLAIVNASEADFNKLTDAVYNCDGAA
-176 KVGTVADLQS
+176 KNMADTMQDNLPGQ
-186 VPLEKLRDDM
+186 LEILKSQMDEL
-196 LQLSTETGR
+196 
-205 GAGEIADATYQA
+205 A
-217 ISASVDTADAV
+217 IS
-228 SFVGTSVGL
+228 
-237 AKAGFLET
+237 
-245 ADAVDVLTTI
+245 
-255 INAYGLEASDAGRLS
+255 
-270 DILIQTQNDGKTTV
+270 
-284 NELSQSMGQVIPL
+284 
-297 ASAYGVNIE
+297 
-306 NLAASYAQLTK
+306 
-317 NGVAT
+317 
-322 AQAGTYLKSM
+322 
-332 LNELGDSG
+332 
-340 SDVGEI
+340 VGEI
-346 LKSKTGKSFGQLM
+346 LMPVIRDIVTHLQNFMDKL
-359 NDGMSLGDV
+359 NGMSEEQQKTVVVIGL
-368 LGILNDSVN
+368 
-377 GDSEALA
+377 LA
-384 GLWSSSEAGTGA
+384 
-396 LSILSSGVGAFNDEL
+396 
-411 GNMQDSTGNVADALE
+411 
-426 TLSTPSAKAQESLNA
+426 
-441 VKNAGIELGSAA
+441 
-453 LEAIAPLL
+453 
-461 EQLAETVKSLTERF
+461 
-475 SNLSPATQ
+475 
-483 TVIVAVMAILAAL
+483 AAL

-512 IMTIAPAVATALGT
+512 IMTVAPAVATALGA

-566 NAVFDAVGNKVNAAI
+566 NAVFDAVGNKVNAVI
-581 NRIIGVFQ
+581 NTIIGVFQ

-614 GKVSDFVSI
+614 DKASDFVSI

-882 KLKEKGLSSGLLS
+882 KLKEKGLSGGLLS
-895 EIADMNIEDAL
+895 EIADMNIDDAL
-906 DFTEKLDRLEVGKFE
+906 DFTKKLDSLEVGKFE

-961 EDFNDVGKALT
+961 DDFNDVGKALT
-972 DGVADG
+972 DGVAEG

-990 VKAIRDAIKAAKD
+990 TRAIRDAIKAAKD

-1088 VSAVGGAVCCINI
+1088 VSAVGGAV
-1101 LSGMVSIHWIWAL
+1101 

>member
-284 NELSQSMGQVIPL
+284 NELSQSMGKVIPL

-346 LKSKTGKSFGQLM
+346 LKSKT
-359 NDGMSLGDV
+359 
-368 LGILNDSVN
+368 
-377 GDSEALA
+377 A
-384 GLWSSSEAGTGA
+384 
-396 LSILSSGVGAFNDEL
+396 
-411 GNMQDSTGNVADALE
+411 
-426 TLSTPSAKAQESLNA
+426 
-441 VKNAGIELGSAA
+441 
-453 LEAIAPLL
+453 
-461 EQLAETVKSLTERF
+461 
-475 SNLSPATQ
+475 
-483 TVIVAVMAILAAL
+483 
-496 GPVIIIIGT
+496 
-505 LIQSIGA
+505 
-512 IMTIAPAVATALGT
+512 
-526 VKIAIAAIGGPV
+526 
-538 TIVIAVITALV
+538 
-549 LKLIHAY
+549 
-556 NTSEEFRNKV
+556 
-566 NAVFDAVGNKVNAAI
+566 
-581 NRIIGVFQ
+581 
-589 SGIAYYKNAV
+589 
-599 SDIKAAWSEL
+599 
-609 VSWFS
+609 
-614 GKVSDFVSI
+614 
-623 GKNVLMGLWNGI
+623 
-635 NDKVGWLKGKVK
+635 
-647 GVVDKIKS
+647 
-655 WFTGKDGFDTHSPSK
+655 
-670 WSEKICGFV
+670 
-679 MQGLAIRFEKD
+679 
-690 NVVAKAARAA
+690 
-700 IRKIKAVITGEMDTI
+700 
-715 PAETVKSTAEK
+715 
-726 IKTAIADEIDAVN
+726 
-739 AEISRIQKEAEDER
+739 
-753 AKEEL
+753 
-758 AQYKENLAKK
+758 
-768 QAELKKAEPK
+768 
-778 NRKSILDEIAKLE
+778 
-791 KDWNKKQLEAAR
+791 
-803 TAEQQKLQERL
+803 
-814 TALQE
+814 
-819 FKQKYESELSA
+819 
-830 IEQKESS
+830 
-837 LSDKLFDYGELFT
+837 
-850 RVQDE
+850 
-855 NSEKEIFKLTD
+855 
-866 LDESIKKIQQ
+866 
-876 YNEQIE
+876 
-882 KLKEKGLSSGLLS
+882 
-895 EIADMNIEDAL
+895 
-906 DFTEKLDRLEVGKFE
+906 
-921 EYVEKFE
+921 
-928 EKRRLANEAA
+928 
-938 QQFYSE
+938 
-944 EMEELAMNAVEQ
+944 
-956 AKSYA
+956 
-961 EDFNDVGKALT
+961 
-972 DGVADG
+972 
-978 IKDGKSSIVNAI
+978 
-990 VKAIRDAIKAAKD
+990 
-1003 EAGMGD
+1003 
-1009 GGSDGSHRTGLRE
+1009 
-1022 VPFDGYRAILHKG
+1022 
-1035 ERVLTQPEAERYK
+1035 
-1048 KGNEGNRTENF
+1048 
-1059 NVYIGTVENKDERTT
+1059 
-1074 EDFMREMEFYRKRR
+1074 
-1088 VSAVGGAVCCINI
+1088 
-1101 LSGMVSIHWIWAL
+1101 

>member
-27 KSAKDLQN
+27 KSSKDLQN

-42 ALKHDPKNTDLLR
+42 ALKHDPKNTELLR

-69 SKLESLK
+69 SKLEALK

-85 MANGTE
+85 MASGTE
-91 VNQEQYRRL
+91 VNQEEYRRL
-100 VREISTTENSLK
+100 VREISTTKNSLK

-133 EDVQELGGKIETVGK
+133 EDVQEFGGKIETVGK

-153 SAASA
+153 SATSA

-164 VKLASDYTDAVA
+164 VKFASDYTDAVA

-186 VPLEKLRDDM
+186 VSLEKLRDDM

-205 GAGEIADATYQA
+205 DAGEIADATYQA

-237 AKAGFLET
+237 AKAGFMET

-496 GPVIIIIGT
+496 GPVIIIIGQ
-505 LIQSIGA
+505 LITAVGT
-512 IMTIAPAVATALGT
+512 IMTVAPAVATALGA

-581 NRIIGVFQ
+581 NTIIGVFQ

-599 SDIKAAWSEL
+599 SDIRAAWSEL

-928 EKRRLANEAA
+928 EKRRLADEAA

-1035 ERVLTQPEAERYK
+1035 ERVLTQPEADRYRRGETVAK
-1048 KGNEGNRTENF
+1048 TENF

-1074 EDFMREMEFYRKRR
+1074 EDFMREMEFCRKRR
-1088 VSAVGGAVCCINI
+1088 VSAVGGAV
-1101 LSGMVSIHWIWAL
+1101 

>member
-22 LAELN
+22 LKDLN
-27 KSAKDLQN
+27 QSAKDLQN
-35 ELKYVNQ
+35 ELKYVNK

-91 VNQEQYRRL
+91 VNQEQYRHL

-118 KNFGSVSAQQIAAAG
+118 KNFGSVSAQQIVAAG
-133 EDVQELGGKIETVGK
+133 EKMQDVGGKIESVGK
-148 KVSVA
+148 KVSVV
-153 SAASA
+153 SGA
-158 AALGAS
+158 AAAAIGVS
-164 VKLASDYTDAVA
+164 TKLASEYTDAVA

-186 VPLEKLRDDM
+186 VSLEKLHDDM
-196 LQLSTETGR
+196 LQLSTDTGR
-205 GAGEIADATYQA
+205 SAEEIADATYQA
-217 ISASVDTADAV
+217 ISASVNTADAV
-228 SFVGTSVGL
+228 SFVGTASNL

-255 INAYGLEASDAGRLS
+255 INAYGLKAEDAARLS
-270 DILIQTQNDGKTTV
+270 DILVQTQNDGKTTV

-322 AQAGTYLKSM
+322 SQAGTYLKSM
-332 LNELGDSG
+332 LNELGNSG
-340 SDVGEI
+340 SKVAGI
-346 LKSKTGKSFGQLM
+346 LQEQTGKSFGQLM
-359 NDGMSLGDV
+359 NEGMSLGDV
-368 LGILNDSVN
+368 LGILNESVN

-384 GLWSSSEAGTGA
+384 GLWGSTEAGTGA
-396 LSILSSGVGAFNDEL
+396 LSILSAGVNAFNGEL
-411 GNMQDSTGNVADALE
+411 GNMANSTGNVANALE
-426 TLSTPSAKAQESLNA
+426 TLSTPSEKAKKSLNA
-441 VKNAGIELGSAA
+441 LKNIGIELGSTV
-453 LEAIAPLL
+453 LEALAPVL
-461 EQLAETVKSLTERF
+461 EQLAETVKALSEKF
-475 SNLSPATQ
+475 SNLSPTTQ
-483 TVIVAVMAILAAL
+483 KVIVVVGLLVAAI
-496 GPVIIIIGT
+496 GPVILIIGKFA
-505 LIQSIGA
+505 SAIGA
-512 IMTIAPAVATALGT
+512 IMAIAPTLTAVLGA
-526 VKIAIAAIGGPV
+526 VKIAFAAIGGPV
-538 TIVIAVITALV
+538 TIIIALITALV
-549 LKLIHAY
+549 LKFIHAY

-566 NAVFDAVGNKVNAAI
+566 GLAFYNVKKAVTESLAAAMAKV
-581 NRIIGVFQ
+581 
-589 SGIAYYKNAV
+589 K
-599 SDIKAAWSEL
+599 E
-609 VSWFS
+609 
-614 GKVSDFVSI
+614 FVSV
-623 GKNVLMGLWNGI
+623 GKNVIVGLWNGI
-635 NDKVGWLKGKVK
+635 NDKVAWLKGKAK
-647 GVVDKIKS
+647 GVVDKIKG
-655 WFTGKDGFDTHSPSK
+655 WFTSKEGFDEHSPSK
-670 WSEKICGFV
+670 WSEGVGSYVMDGLGNGFENNNT
-679 MQGLAIRFEKD
+679 AIR
-690 NVVAKAARAA
+690 AARKAANSIKDA
-700 IRKIKAVITGEMDTI
+700 IT
-715 PAETVKSTAEK
+715 
-726 IKTAIADEIDAVN
+726 DEISKVN
-739 AEISRIQKEAEDER
+739 AEISSIQKESEER
-753 AKEEL
+753 QAKEEL

-778 NRKSILDEIAKLE
+778 NRKSILDEIAKIE
-791 KDWNKKQLEAAR
+791 KDWNKKQLEAAKQ
-803 TAEQQKLQERL
+803 AEQKKLQERL

-819 FKQKYESELSA
+819 FKQKYESELAA

-882 KLKEKGLSSGLLS
+882 KLKEKGLSGGLLS

-906 DFTEKLDRLEVGKFE
+906 DFTEKLDRLEIGKFE

-928 EKRRLANEAA
+928 EKRRLANEIAK
-938 QQFYSE
+938 QFYSD

-956 AKSYA
+956 AKGYA
-961 EDFNDVGKALT
+961 DDFNDVGKALT
-972 DGVADG
+972 DGVAEG

-990 VKAIRDAIKAAKD
+990 TKAIRDAIRAAKE
-1003 EAGMGD
+1003 EAGMGG

-1035 ERVLTQPEAERYK
+1035 ERVLTQPEVDRYR
-1048 KGNEGNRTENF
+1048 KGETVAKTENF

-1074 EDFMREMEFYRKRR
+1074 NDFMREMEFYRKRR
-1088 VSAVGGAVCCINI
+1088 VSAVGGAV
-1101 LSGMVSIHWIWAL
+1101 

>member
-22 LAELN
+22 LKDLN
-27 KSAKDLQN
+27 QSSKDLQR
-35 ELKYVNQ
+35 ELTAVNK

-69 SKLESLK
+69 SKLEALK
-76 AAKEKADKD
+76 AAKDRADKD

-91 VNQEQYRRL
+91 VNQEEYRRL

-196 LQLSTETGR
+196 LQLSTETGI

-426 TLSTPSAKAQESLNA
+426 TLSTPSAKAQKSLNA

-512 IMTIAPAVATALGT
+512 IMTVAPAVATALGT

-549 LKLIHAY
+549 LKFIHAY

-566 NAVFDAVGNKVNAAI
+566 GLAFYNVKKAVTESLAAAMAKV
-581 NRIIGVFQ
+581 
-589 SGIAYYKNAV
+589 K
-599 SDIKAAWSEL
+599 E
-609 VSWFS
+609 
-614 GKVSDFVSI
+614 FVSV
-623 GKNVLMGLWNGI
+623 GKNVIVGLWNGI
-635 NDKVGWLKGKVK
+635 NDKVAWLKGKVK
-647 GVVDKIKS
+647 GVVDKIKG
-655 WFTGKDGFDTHSPSK
+655 WFISKEGFDEHSPSK
-670 WSEKICGFV
+670 WSEGVGSYV
-679 MQGLAIRFEKD
+679 MDGLGNGFEKD
-690 NVVAKAARAA
+690 ETAIRAARKAADNIKNA
-700 IRKIKAVITGEMDTI
+700 IT
-715 PAETVKSTAEK
+715 
-726 IKTAIADEIDAVN
+726 DEISKVN
-739 AEISRIQKEAEDER
+739 AEISSIQKESEER
-753 AKEEL
+753 QAKEEL

-778 NRKSILDEIAKLE
+778 NRKSILDEIAKIE
-791 KDWNKKQLEAAR
+791 KDWNKKQLEAAKQ
-803 TAEQQKLQERL
+803 AEQKKLQERL

-819 FKQKYESELSA
+819 FKQKYESELAA

-837 LSDKLFDYGELFT
+837 LSDKLADYGELFS
-850 RVQDE
+850 RVKDE
-855 NSEKEIFKLTD
+855 DSGKEIFKLND

-882 KLKEKGLSSGLLS
+882 SLKEKGLDGGLLA
-895 EIADMNIEDAL
+895 EIADMSIDDAL
-906 DFTEKLDRLEVGKFE
+906 DFTKKLDSLEVGKFE

-961 EDFNDVGKALT
+961 DDFNDVGKALT
-972 DGVADG
+972 DGVAEG
-978 IKDGKSSIVNAI
+978 IEDGKSSIVNAI
-990 VKAIRDAIKAAKD
+990 VKAIRDAIRAAKE

-1035 ERVLTQPEAERYK
+1035 ERVLTQPEADRYRRGETVTK
-1048 KGNEGNRTENF
+1048 TESF

-1088 VSAVGGAVCCINI
+1088 VSAVGGAI
-1101 LSGMVSIHWIWAL
+1101 

>member
-22 LAELN
+22 LKDLN
-27 KSAKDLQN
+27 QSAKDLQN
-35 ELKYVNQ
+35 ELKYVNK

-85 MANGTE
+85 MASGTE
-91 VNQEQYRRL
+91 VNQEEYRRL

-112 NLTKEM
+112 SLTKEM
-118 KNFGSVSAQQIAAAG
+118 KNFGSVSAQQIAAVG

-255 INAYGLEASDAGRLS
+255 INAYGLEASDAARLS

-411 GNMQDSTGNVADALE
+411 ENMQDSTGNVADALD

-461 EQLAETVKSLTERF
+461 EQLAETVKSLAERF
-475 SNLSPATQ
+475 SDLSPATQ
-483 TVIVAVMAILAAL
+483 TVIVAVMGILAAL
-496 GPVIIIIGT
+496 GPVIIIIGQ
-505 LIQSIGA
+505 LITAVGT
-512 IMTIAPAVATALGT
+512 IMTVAPAVATALGT

-635 NDKVGWLKGKVK
+635 NDKVGWLKSKVK

-670 WSEKICGFV
+670 WSEMIGGFV
-679 MQGLAIRFEKD
+679 MEGLANGMMND
-690 NVVAKAARAA
+690 NTAAKAAQKATA
-700 IRKIKAVITGEMDTI
+700 KIKDV
-715 PAETVKSTAEK
+715 
-726 IKTAIADEIDAVN
+726 IADEIDAVN

-778 NRKSILDEIAKLE
+778 NRQSILDEIAKLE

-882 KLKEKGLSSGLLS
+882 KLKEKGLSGGLLAV
-895 EIADMNIEDAL
+895 IADMSIDDAL
-906 DFTEKLDRLEVGKFE
+906 DFTKKLDSLEVGKFE

-938 QQFYSE
+938 QQFYSD

-956 AKSYA
+956 AKGYA
-961 EDFNDVGKALT
+961 DDFNDVGKALT
-972 DGVADG
+972 DGVAEG

-990 VKAIRDAIKAAKD
+990 VKAIRDAIRAAKD

-1035 ERVLTQPEAERYK
+1035 ERVLTQPEADRYRRGETVAK
-1048 KGNEGNRTENF
+1048 TENF

-1088 VSAVGGAVCCINI
+1088 VSAVGGAV
-1101 LSGMVSIHWIWAL
+1101 

>member
-22 LAELN
+22 LKDLN
-27 KSAKDLQN
+27 QSAKDLQN
-35 ELKYVNQ
+35 ELKYVNK

-85 MANGTE
+85 MASGTE
-91 VNQEQYRRL
+91 VNQEEYRRL

-112 NLTKEM
+112 ILTKEM
-118 KNFGSVSAQQIAAAG
+118 KNFGSVSAQQIAAVG

-255 INAYGLEASDAGRLS
+255 INAYGLEASDAARLS

-549 LKLIHAY
+549 LKFIHAY

-566 NAVFDAVGNKVNAAI
+566 GLAFYNVKKAVTESLAAAMAKV
-581 NRIIGVFQ
+581 
-589 SGIAYYKNAV
+589 K
-599 SDIKAAWSEL
+599 E
-609 VSWFS
+609 
-614 GKVSDFVSI
+614 FVSV
-623 GKNVLMGLWNGI
+623 GKNVIVGLWNGI
-635 NDKVGWLKGKVK
+635 NDKVAWLKGKVK
-647 GVVDKIKS
+647 GVVDKIKG
-655 WFTGKDGFDTHSPSK
+655 WFISKEGFDEHSPSK
-670 WSEKICGFV
+670 WSEGVGSYV
-679 MQGLAIRFEKD
+679 MDGLGNGFEKD
-690 NVVAKAARAA
+690 ETAIRAARKAADNIKNA
-700 IRKIKAVITGEMDTI
+700 IT
-715 PAETVKSTAEK
+715 
-726 IKTAIADEIDAVN
+726 DEISKVN
-739 AEISRIQKEAEDER
+739 AEISSIQKESEER
-753 AKEEL
+753 QAKEEL

-778 NRKSILDEIAKLE
+778 NRKSILDEIAKIE
-791 KDWNKKQLEAAR
+791 KDWNKKQLEAAKQ
-803 TAEQQKLQERL
+803 AEQKKLQERL

-819 FKQKYESELSA
+819 FKQKYESELAA

-837 LSDKLFDYGELFT
+837 LSDKLADYGELFS
-850 RVQDE
+850 RVKDE
-855 NSEKEIFKLTD
+855 DSGKEIFKLND

-882 KLKEKGLSSGLLS
+882 SLKEKGLDGGLLA
-895 EIADMNIEDAL
+895 EIADMSIDDAL
-906 DFTEKLDRLEVGKFE
+906 DFTKKLDSLEVGKFE

-938 QQFYSE
+938 QQFYSD

-961 EDFNDVGKALT
+961 DDFNDVGKALT
-972 DGVADG
+972 DGVAEG

-990 VKAIRDAIKAAKD
+990 VKAIRDAIRAAKD
-1003 EAGMGD
+1003 EAGMGG

-1035 ERVLTQPEAERYK
+1035 ERVLTQPEAERYRRGETVTK
-1048 KGNEGNRTENF
+1048 TESF

-1074 EDFMREMEFYRKRR
+1074 EDFMREMEFYRKKR
-1088 VSAVGGAVCCINI
+1088 VVATGGVA
-1101 LSGMVSIHWIWAL
+1101 

>member
-27 KSAKDLQN
+27 KSSKDLQN

-42 ALKHDPKNTDLLR
+42 ALKHDPKNTELLR

-69 SKLESLK
+69 SKLEALK

-85 MANGTE
+85 MASGTE
-91 VNQEQYRRL
+91 VNQEEYRRL
-100 VREISTTENSLK
+100 VREISTTKNSLK

-118 KNFGSVSAQQIAAAG
+118 ENFGSVSAQQIAAAG
-133 EDVQELGGKIETVGK
+133 EDVQEFGGKIETVGK

-153 SAASA
+153 SATSA

-186 VPLEKLRDDM
+186 VSLEKLRDDM

-205 GAGEIADATYQA
+205 DAGEIADATYQA

-426 TLSTPSAKAQESLNA
+426 TLSTPSAKAQKSLNA
-441 VKNAGIELGSAA
+441 VKNVGIELGSAA

-496 GPVIIIIGT
+496 GPVIIIIGQ
-505 LIQSIGA
+505 LITAVGT
-512 IMTIAPAVATALGT
+512 IMTVAPAVATALGA

-581 NRIIGVFQ
+581 NTIIGVFQ

-599 SDIKAAWSEL
+599 SDIRAAWSEL

-715 PAETVKSTAEK
+715 PAEIVKSTAEK

-1035 ERVLTQPEAERYK
+1035 ERVLTQPEADRYRRGETVAK
-1048 KGNEGNRTENF
+1048 TENF

-1088 VSAVGGAVCCINI
+1088 VSAVGGAV
-1101 LSGMVSIHWIWAL
+1101 